1 MNLIAAAIQSKKK
14 VRAGMATIDE
24 MNDPAKHFD
33 NRSMIAI
40 GG

>member
-1 MNLIAAAIQSKKK
+1 LISESIQNKKK
-14 VRAGMATIDE
+14 VRAGMVTIDE